1 MKKSLLFLMAFL
13 STLVLFS
20 AGNLFAGKTLYDDFS
35 TGHLDGKKWFQRT
48 LVREIVDGQFVSKLG
63 NRSPGMGAEFVPGLF
78 MNSLFINPNFINPHT
93 INSIQCDITIVE
105 SKLDSAP
112 NSESYARIGGIFYST
127 DSTGGGTTGGGKGDV
142 WAELGIG
149 DRGNGGLEIF
159 GIIAE
164 FLDDNY
170 QSWNLTG
177 PITIIGP
184 INNVTYPITYTLKL
198 IYNGN
203 NGFEFWANN
212 SSNSSTGPAYQDL
225 PYAKTKKLETVIKA
239 TNGSNNGYISAKF
252 DDVYI
257 NNQPTVYDDFSTDL
271 IDPAKWEDKEKVRE
285 ASNGYLRANI
295 PGDGSTQ
302 QVNTTLTEEDAP
314 YIEAKVRIDSDSVLS
329 DGADGIGRLQG
340 YYYNESRGPG
350 SGQDYNLN
358 EKDVFAQI
366 RLRYRSDGTRSADAL
381 IHRSDEADE
390 SSWTELLNHT
400 FSTPISLDTY
410 YTLSIRFE
418 GKKLIF
424 GCAGETAEYNI
435 TTETYPPYGKHRQLK
450 SRVYLDQGETGYI
463 KVRFDDV
470 YIEKKVKFMPSTPL
484 LLLNE

>member
-78 MNSLFINPNFINPHT
+78 MNSLLINPNFINPHT

-127 DSTGGGTTGGGKGDV
+127 DSTGGGKGDV

-225 PYAKTKKLETVIKA
+225 PYGKNKTLETVIKA
-239 TNGSNNGYISAKF
+239 TDGSNNGYISAKF
-252 DDVYI
+252 DDV
-257 NNQPTVYDDFSTDL
+257 TL
-271 IDPAKWEDKEKVRE
+271 IISPQFMMIFQQTLLILQNGKIEKRCE
-285 ASNGYLRANI
+285 
-295 PGDGSTQ
+295 
-302 QVNTTLTEEDAP
+302 
-314 YIEAKVRIDSDSVLS
+314 
-329 DGADGIGRLQG
+329 RLQMVICERIYQG
-340 YYYNESRGPG
+340 LEVQG
-350 SGQDYNLN
+350 
-358 EKDVFAQI
+358 
-366 RLRYRSDGTRSADAL
+366 
-381 IHRSDEADE
+381 
-390 SSWTELLNHT
+390 
-400 FSTPISLDTY
+400 
-410 YTLSIRFE
+410 LSIQ
-418 GKKLIF
+418 I
-424 GCAGETAEYNI
+424 
-435 TTETYPPYGKHRQLK
+435 
-450 SRVYLDQGETGYI
+450 
-463 KVRFDDV
+463 
-470 YIEKKVKFMPSTPL
+470 
-484 LLLNE
+484 